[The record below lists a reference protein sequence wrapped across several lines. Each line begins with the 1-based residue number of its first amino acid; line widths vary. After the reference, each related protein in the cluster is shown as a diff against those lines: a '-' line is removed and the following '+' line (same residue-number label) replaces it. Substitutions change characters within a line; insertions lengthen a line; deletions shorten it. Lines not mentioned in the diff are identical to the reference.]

1 VLPHAYWDFIA
12 GGSKDELTTRR
23 NRSAFDA
30 MSLRPR
36 FLRDVSERK
45 LETTVLGTPISF
57 PVMIS
62 PTGGHKLGI
71 VNLLPIDM
79 INRQEG
85 GRLPESCPLCGGR
98 KTREFLP
105 GVESLLHFLTIDRRR
120 QEVTSGPEV
129 LRDGAIGCQK
139 ALGVPG

>member
-1 VLPHAYWDFIA
+1 MRHGHGKA
-12 GGSKDELTTRR
+12 GRANLAKILVTYMAGSADLTGPP
-23 NRSAFDA
+23 A
-30 MSLRPR
+30 PEHW
-36 FLRDVSERK
+36 VK
-45 LETTVLGTPISF
+45 TP
-57 PVMIS
+57 
-62 PTGGHKLGI
+62 LGI